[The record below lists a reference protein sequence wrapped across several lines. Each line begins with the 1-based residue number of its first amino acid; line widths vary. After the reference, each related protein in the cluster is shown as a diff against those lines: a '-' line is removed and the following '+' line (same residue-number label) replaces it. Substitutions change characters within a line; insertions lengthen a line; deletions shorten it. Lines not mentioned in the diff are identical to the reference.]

1 MLLNRILLAAV
12 MALLMLG
19 EVSCNTGAPGLK
31 ERVLEYAHNAHDAE
45 LAQQYATPLM
55 QEAMAKLE
63 GSGVRAATPGT
74 ATGLQGKPAEAL
86 ARVAAKDIKIS
97 SRGKWAQAAVSV
109 TTEQGVEVVK
119 TVWLKVDGVWYLFSG
134 LSGELSKYGKPPYF
148 VD

>member
-31 ERVLEYAHNAHDAE
+31 ERVLEYAE